1 MEGDRARHDDAD
13 FAHRS
18 VLRHEVLEAFE
29 EVPAGLV
36 LDATLGGA
44 GHATALLDARSDL
57 TLLGVD
63 RDPDALAVAAVRM
76 GRFGDRVRLEHANFA
91 QLGELLDR
99 TDEPLVGALFDLG
112 VSSPQIDRPE
122 RGFSYRFNGPL
133 DMRMDPTQEL
143 TEIGRA
149 SCRERV

>member
-1 MEGDRARHDDAD
+1 
-13 FAHRS
+13 
-18 VLRHEVLEAFE
+18 
-29 EVPAGLV
+29 
-36 LDATLGGA
+36 
-44 GHATALLDARSDL
+44 
-57 TLLGVD
+57 
-63 RDPDALAVAAVRM
+63 M

-143 TEIGRA
+143 LSLIHI
-149 SCRERV
+149 

>member
-44 GHATALLDARSDL
+44 GHATALLLSLIHILRF
-57 TLLGVD
+57 
-63 RDPDALAVAAVRM
+63 
-76 GRFGDRVRLEHANFA
+76 GRF
-91 QLGELLDR
+91 
-99 TDEPLVGALFDLG
+99 
-112 VSSPQIDRPE
+112 
-122 RGFSYRFNGPL
+122 RFG
-133 DMRMDPTQEL
+133 
-143 TEIGRA
+143 
-149 SCRERV
+149 